1 MQQKQ
6 RHHAAGIERVG
17 GVESMSRSN
26 TSFESPG
33 ETSPG
38 LDVSWSGID
47 E

>member
-6 RHHAAGIERVG
+6 RHHAADIERVG
-17 GVESMSRSN
+17 GVESMSRPN
-26 TSFESPG
+26 LSFESPG

-38 LDVSWSGID
+38 LDVSWSGIN